1 MSVAIF
7 KFDGET
13 YAEGNDK
20 DFQQLLEAISDAVQT
35 EAWTDSELSTDAE
48 REEAVSQTWDGTSRS
63 MAQWDNLMAIM
74 QMCPYELNVE
84 RVEVTLELA
93 VQNYM
98 GEWFPELLENETAV
112 KLANSM
118 IDWAVPVS
126 DPMRDETLSELMGQG
141 NDGARILDS
150 VDAILRERV

>member
-13 YAEGNDK
+13 YAEGNDT
-20 DFQQLLEAISDAVQT
+20 DFQRLLEAISDAVQT
-35 EAWTDSELSTDAE
+35 EAWSDAELATDAE
-48 REEAVSQTWDGTSRS
+48 REEVVSQTWDGTSRD

-93 VQNYM
+93 VQEYM
-98 GEWFPELLENETAV
+98 GVWFPELLENKTAV
-112 KLANSM
+112 ALAKSM
-118 IDWAVPVS
+118 IDWAVPES
-126 DPMRDETLSELMGQG
+126 DPMRDETLSELMGFG
-141 NDGARILDS
+141 TDGARILDS

>member
-1 MSVAIF
+1 MSVVIF
-7 KFDGET
+7 KFDGSD
-13 YAEGNDK
+13 YVEGNDT

-35 EAWTDSELSTDAE
+35 EAWNDPELATDAE
-48 REEAVSQTWDGTSRS
+48 REEAVSQTWDGTNRS
-63 MAQWDNLMAIM
+63 MAKWDNLMAVM

-84 RVEVTLELA
+84 RVEVTLDLA

-112 KLANSM
+112 KLAGDM
-118 IDWAVPVS
+118 VRWAVPET
-126 DPMRDETLSELMGQG
+126 DPMRDETLLELMGLG
-141 NDGARILDS
+141 TDGARILDS

>member
-13 YAEGNDK
+13 YVEGNDT
-20 DFQQLLEAISDAVQT
+20 DFQRLLEAISDAVQT

-48 REEAVSQTWDGTSRS
+48 REEAVSQTWDGTNRS

-118 IDWAVPVS
+118 IDWAVPES

-141 NDGARILDS
+141 NDGAEILDS
-150 VDAILRERV
+150 VDLILRARV

>member
-13 YAEGNDK
+13 YAEGNDT
-20 DFQQLLEAISDAVQT
+20 DFQRLLEAISDAVQT
-35 EAWTDSELSTDAE
+35 EAWNDPELATDAE
-48 REEAVSQTWDGTSRS
+48 REEVVSQTWDGTNRG

-98 GEWFPELLENETAV
+98 GAWFPELLENETAV
-112 KLANSM
+112 KLAKSM
-118 IDWAVPVS
+118 IDWAVPES
-126 DPMRDETLSELMGQG
+126 DPMRDETLLELMVLGT
-141 NDGARILDS
+141 DGARILDS
-150 VDAILRERV
+150 VDAILTERV